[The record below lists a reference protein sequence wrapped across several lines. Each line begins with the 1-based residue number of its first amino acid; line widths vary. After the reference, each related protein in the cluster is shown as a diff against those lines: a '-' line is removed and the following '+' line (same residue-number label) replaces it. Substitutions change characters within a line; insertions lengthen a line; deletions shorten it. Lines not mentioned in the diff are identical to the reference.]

1 MYKYQCVY
9 KLESKTYNIEIDS
22 LNEQGVRDFFQKY
35 IVGDLIEIRKEVFFD
50 KTIKKDDGD
59 YKGYAKVSLRYGLG
73 YYQSFRIPKI
83 KKTYVPDTEF
93 IKSLLKISGFKPNK
107 VEISLHKN

>member
-9 KLESKTYNIEIDS
+9 TKESKTHHIIIDAI
-22 LNEQGVRDFFQKY
+22 NEQSVRDFFQKY
-35 IVGDLIEIRKEVFFD
+35 IVGDLIEIRKEVYSD

-59 YKGYAKVSLRYGLG
+59 YKGYAKVSLRYGIG

-83 KKTYVPDTEF
+83 KNSYLPNEEF
-93 IKSLLKISGFKPNK
+93 IKSLLKISSFKPNK
-107 VEISLHKN
+107 VEISLHRN

>member
-9 KLESKTYNIEIDS
+9 TLQSKTHHVTIDS

-35 IVGDLIEIRKEVFFD
+35 IVGDLIEIRKEVHTD

-59 YKGYAKVSLRYGLG
+59 YRGYAKVSLRFGLA

-83 KKTYVPDTEF
+83 KKSYNPDTEF
-93 IKSLLKISGFKPNK
+93 IKSLLKISGYKPNK
-107 VEISLHKN
+107 VEITLHKN

>member
-9 KLESKTYNIEIDS
+9 TLQSKTHHVTIDS

-35 IVGDLIEIRKEVFFD
+35 IVGDLIEIRKEVHTD

-59 YKGYAKVSLRYGLG
+59 YKGYAKVILRFGIGIYS
-73 YYQSFRIPKI
+73 SFRIPKI
-83 KKTYVPDTEF
+83 KKSYSPDVDF
-93 IKSLLKISGFKPNK
+93 IISLLKVDGKKPEK
-107 VEISLHKN
+107 VEITLHKN